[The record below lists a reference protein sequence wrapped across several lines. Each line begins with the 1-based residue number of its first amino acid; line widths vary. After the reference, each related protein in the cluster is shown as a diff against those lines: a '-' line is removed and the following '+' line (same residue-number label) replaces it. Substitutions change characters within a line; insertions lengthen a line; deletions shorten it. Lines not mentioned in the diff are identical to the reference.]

1 MLITERSPEDEN
13 SLCSF
18 CDENTADA
26 LWMGKIDIFACRH
39 CASELLPQLMA
50 DAIVGGL
57 DFNKIKSA
65 TGPTINFS
73 KESRIIERFH
83 SAFSSALLR
92 KMRSTPKT

>member
-1 MLITERSPEDEN
+1 MLITERSPEDAN

-18 CDENTADA
+18 CEENKADA
-26 LWMGKIDIFACRH
+26 LWMGKIDIFACKH

-57 DFNKIKSA
+57 NFKQLQNA
-65 TGPTINFS
+65 TGPTINIS
-73 KESRIIERFH
+73 QESRIRERFH

-92 KMRSTPKT
+92 KMRSMPNT